1 MGKISK
7 NTKAVV
13 INGDNSGVVNLLNIN
28 INILVPN
35 KEEMAK
41 GKVLGV
47 IKDILT
53 GKAVTQ
59 ENYCCFWR
67 HLSIMLADSEKD
79 SVAYFIRFFRI
90 LIVMDYRVGYFM
102 FKSAYLSYIEQKEIV
117 DAAFDDIFNIIP
129 KDNFKIPKEFF
140 ELVKDVAIK
149 FEAAKSVCEDLAKYA
164 AKREKIDK
172 TMGISF
178 NDSFYREKME
188 YNKKMA
194 ECFEILFTENYEGDF
209 PN

>member
-1 MGKISK
+1 
-7 NTKAVV
+7 
-13 INGDNSGVVNLLNIN
+13 
-28 INILVPN
+28 
-35 KEEMAK
+35 
-41 GKVLGV
+41 
-47 IKDILT
+47 
-53 GKAVTQ
+53 
-59 ENYCCFWR
+59 
-67 HLSIMLADSEKD
+67 
-79 SVAYFIRFFRI
+79 
-90 LIVMDYRVGYFM
+90 M

-164 AKREKIDK
+164 AKRENIDK